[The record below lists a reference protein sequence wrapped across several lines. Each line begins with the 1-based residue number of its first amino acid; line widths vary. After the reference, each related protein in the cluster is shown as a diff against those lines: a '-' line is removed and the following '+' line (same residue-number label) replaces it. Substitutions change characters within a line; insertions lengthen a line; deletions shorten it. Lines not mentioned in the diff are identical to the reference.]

1 MRNQPFQTDSYRMM
15 SAMCRVC
22 QSPSSWYNSGPAQ
35 KYLLRQIKAMDFCIM
50 NPDKEF
56 RWEKSLGKDE
66 RPEELDVCLLTIYG
80 QILFMSTSY
89 SYALSTSRSYA

>member
-1 MRNQPFQTDSYRMM
+1 
-15 SAMCRVC
+15 
-22 QSPSSWYNSGPAQ
+22 
-35 KYLLRQIKAMDFCIM
+35 MDFCIM